1 MKVKSESEVIS
12 HVRLFT
18 TPWTAAHQA
27 PPSTGFSRQEY
38 WSGVPSPSPFPCH
51 RNTVNTATCCHKFF
65 QVNDPKIKKR
75 KGGRQRER
83 ERKEEGKKGSKEGG
97 KEEEREKKRERKRHQ
112 WRWGKVGEYGRA

>member
-1 MKVKSESEVIS
+1 MKVKSLSRVL
-12 HVRLFT
+12 LFT

-51 RNTVNTATCCHKFF
+51 RNTLNYTATCCHKFF

-75 KGGRQRER
+75 KAGRQRER
-83 ERKEEGKKGSKEGG
+83 EREGRIRKERKQGGREGG
-97 KEEEREKKRERKRHQ
+97 REREEEREKEAPVEM
-112 WRWGKVGEYGRA
+112 GKGR